1 MPKQRNAMGI
11 LADVKCPIPGCT
23 DRRLKTGLV
32 CIRHGVEIWQQV
44 QRSKGEPEI
53 HQIAV
58 ESVAERERKLDE
70 AHRKNI
76 EFNKRHGQIYYL
88 RLDEKIKIGWSANLG
103 QRLMS
108 YPPHMVLLA
117 DHPGNRADERDLH
130 RTFRPSLAAGREWY
144 HPTQELLD
152 HIQRIIKSQ
161 CITHEELQQQRLDAL
176 ARMPGPIKGPIES
189 RPLRGGALV
198 RAILAGEVD

>member
-1 MPKQRNAMGI
+1 MPKQRNALGI
-11 LADVKCPIPGCT
+11 LSDEKCPIPGCPEH
-23 DRRLKTGLV
+23 RLKSGLV
-32 CIRHGVEIWQQV
+32 CIRHGVEIWQDV

-58 ESVAERERKLDE
+58 ETVAERERRLDD

-76 EFNKRHGQIYYL
+76 EFNKQHGTIYYL

-108 YPPHMVLLA
+108 YPPHMVLLV

-130 RTFRPSLAAGREWY
+130 RV
-144 HPTQELLD
+144 
-152 HIQRIIKSQ
+152 
-161 CITHEELQQQRLDAL
+161 LQAV
-176 ARMPGPIKGPIES
+176 PCSWP
-189 RPLRGGALV
+189 
-198 RAILAGEVD
+198 